1 MRDARLSLVDM
12 LEAMNAIESFVDQM
26 KPEEFRRNDL
36 VSSAVIRKFEV
47 IGEAARHVPEPVVS
61 KYPDVPWRK
70 IAGMRDRLIHFYF
83 GVKYD
88 LVWDTIKQEIPRLK
102 EQIQKILAD
111 LER

>member
-70 IAGMRDRLIHFYF
+70 IVGMRDRLIHFYF